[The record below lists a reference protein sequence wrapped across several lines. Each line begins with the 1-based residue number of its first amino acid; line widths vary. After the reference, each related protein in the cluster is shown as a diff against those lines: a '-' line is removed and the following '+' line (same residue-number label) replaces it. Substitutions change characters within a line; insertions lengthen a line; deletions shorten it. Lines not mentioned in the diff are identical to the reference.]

1 MTDIPGD
8 AGSRCS
14 DGRAQ
19 PGEAGASSVSRRCAP
34 FYDVAMRIGHLT
46 CRQVVELLSDYI
58 DGVLDDEQRD
68 ELERHLVTC
77 EGCLAYLDQLRAVTR
92 VAGSLQVDDVPV
104 PMMDALLEAFRRE
117 H

>member
-1 MTDIPGD
+1 MIGMTGD
-8 AGSRCS
+8 SGACS
-14 DGRAQ
+14 HVRAQ
-19 PGEAGASSVSRRCAP
+19 PSDAAASSASHRHAP
-34 FYDVAMRIGHLT
+34 FYDERMHIDHLT

-68 ELERHLVTC
+68 ELERHLVAC

>member
-1 MTDIPGD
+1 M
-8 AGSRCS
+8 
-14 DGRAQ
+14 
-19 PGEAGASSVSRRCAP
+19 
-34 FYDVAMRIGHLT
+34 
-46 CRQVVELLSDYI
+46 
-58 DGVLDDEQRD
+58 
-68 ELERHLVTC
+68 TC